1 MSFDSLFARLRP
13 CRDVNSRIVLP
24 AMLRRVHGTELSLI
38 TSLPGPSVRLII
50 IPDSVSFSNHR
61 AGTFRNKR
69 PNWSYC
75 KLNYS
80 SWYMCTGVWFL
91 LSLGN
96 ICSKQKTSYGLC
108 KHCLTSLPSEL
119 DHLRSSKMML
129 ESLMPEQP
137 SAMSYLLQYSRAMLT
152 RSFFSGFCRA
162 KW

>member
-1 MSFDSLFARLRP
+1 MSFDSLFARLHP
-13 CRDVNSRIVLP
+13 CWDVNSRIVLP
-24 AMLRRVHGTELSLI
+24 AMLRRVHGIEPSLI
-38 TSLPGPSVRLII
+38 NSFPGPSVRLII
-50 IPDSVSFSNHR
+50 ISDPVSFSNHR
-61 AGTFRNKR
+61 AGAFRDKW

-91 LSLGN
+91 LSSRKHLL
-96 ICSKQKTSYGLC
+96 KTEDELW
-108 KHCLTSLPSEL
+108 TMQTLPSEL

-129 ESLMPEQP
+129 ESLMLEQP